1 MALSEAEKRRRRC
14 LKEKNKFNSFN
25 ELVNYHQNKDQTV
38 WFDLEGNILQI
49 SAEQKR
55 KKSVK
60 ERSATFTAEQL
71 QILKDKDVN
80 LYRIVQDAEVETVF
94 SIELKPLESPFV
106 EHEKDFLQ
114 LIPETKSKI
123 FDISVNYSKGNF
135 TVKPHS
141 KILKKY
147 KDVDSNIATANGKK
161 VLKFYFTSKNDPHF
175 MIKTVNILLSELLD
189 KKSVTKK
196 IAKNLDQCSI
206 YTIKIFDKYVCI

>member
-1 MALSEAEKRRRRC
+1 MALSEAEKRRRRF

-25 ELVNYHQNKDQTV
+25 ELVKYHKNRDQTV

-60 ERSATFTAEQL
+60 ERSVIFTAEQL
-71 QILKDKDVN
+71 EILKDKDVN

-114 LIPETKSKI
+114 LIPESKSKI
-123 FDISVNYSKGNF
+123 FDISVKYNKGNF
-135 TVKPHS
+135 TVKPHN

-175 MIKTVNILLSELLD
+175 MIKSVNILLSDLLEN
-189 KKSVTKK
+189 KSVTKK
-196 IAKNLDQCSI
+196 LTKNLDQCSI
-206 YTIKIFDKYVCI
+206 YTIKLFDKYVCI

>member
-1 MALSEAEKRRRRC
+1 MALSEAEKRRRRF

-25 ELVNYHQNKDQTV
+25 ELVKHHQNRDQTV

-60 ERSATFTAEQL
+60 ERSVIFTAEQL
-71 QILKDKDVN
+71 EILKDKDVN

-114 LIPETKSKI
+114 LIPESKSKI
-123 FDISVNYSKGNF
+123 FDISVKYNKGNF
-135 TVKPHS
+135 TVKPHN

-175 MIKTVNILLSELLD
+175 MIKSVNILLSDLLEN
-189 KKSVTKK
+189 KSVTKK
-196 IAKNLDQCSI
+196 LTKNLDQCSI
-206 YTIKIFDKYVCI
+206 YTIKLFDKYVCI

>member
-1 MALSEAEKRRRRC
+1 MALSEAEKRRRRF

-25 ELVNYHQNKDQTV
+25 ELVKYHKNRDQTV

-60 ERSATFTAEQL
+60 ERSVVFTAEQL
-71 QILKDKDVN
+71 EILKDKDVN

-114 LIPETKSKI
+114 LIPESKSKI
-123 FDISVNYSKGNF
+123 FDISVKYNKGNF
-135 TVKPHS
+135 TVKPHN

-175 MIKTVNILLSELLD
+175 MIKSVNILLSDLLEN
-189 KKSVTKK
+189 KSVTKK
-196 IAKNLDQCSI
+196 LTKNLDQCSI
-206 YTIKIFDKYVCI
+206 YTIKLFDKYVCI

>member
-1 MALSEAEKRRRRC
+1 MALSEAEKRRRRF
-14 LKEKNKFNSFN
+14 LKEKNKFNSFD
-25 ELVNYHQNKDQTV
+25 ELVKHHQNRDQTV

-60 ERSATFTAEQL
+60 ERSVVFTAEQL
-71 QILKDKDVN
+71 EILKDKDVN

-114 LIPETKSKI
+114 LIPESKSKI
-123 FDISVNYSKGNF
+123 FDISVKYNKGNF
-135 TVKPHS
+135 TVKPHN

-175 MIKTVNILLSELLD
+175 MIKSVNVLLSDLLEN
-189 KKSVTKK
+189 KSVTKK
-196 IAKNLDQCSI
+196 LTKNLDQCSI
-206 YTIKIFDKYVCI
+206 YTIKLFDKYVCI

>member
-1 MALSEAEKRRRRC
+1 MALSEAEKRRRRF

-25 ELVNYHQNKDQTV
+25 ELVKHHQNRDQTV

-60 ERSATFTAEQL
+60 ERSVVFTAEQL
-71 QILKDKDVN
+71 EILKDKDVN

-114 LIPETKSKI
+114 LIPESKSKI
-123 FDISVNYSKGNF
+123 FDISVKYNKGNF
-135 TVKPHS
+135 TVKPHN

-175 MIKTVNILLSELLD
+175 MIKSVNILLSDLLEN
-189 KKSVTKK
+189 KSVTKK
-196 IAKNLDQCSI
+196 LTKNLDQCSI
-206 YTIKIFDKYVCI
+206 YTIKLFDKYVCI

>member
-1 MALSEAEKRRRRC
+1 MALSEAEKRRRRFI
-14 LKEKNKFNSFN
+14 KEKNKFNNFN
-25 ELVNYHQNKDQTV
+25 ELVEHYQNRDQTV
-38 WFDLEGNILQI
+38 WFDMEGNILQI

-60 ERSATFTAEQL
+60 ERSVIFTAEQL
-71 QILKDKDVN
+71 QILEGKDVN
-80 LYRIVQDAEVETVF
+80 LYRVVQDTEVETVF
-94 SIELKPLESPFV
+94 SIDLKPLESPFV

-114 LIPETKSKI
+114 LIPHSKSKT
-123 FDISVNYSKGNF
+123 FDISVKYSKGNF
-135 TVKPHS
+135 TVKPHN

-147 KDVDSNIATANGKK
+147 KDIDNNTATASGKK

-175 MIKTVNILLSELLD
+175 MVKTVNILLSELLD

>member
-1 MALSEAEKRRRRC
+1 MALSEAEKRRRRF
-14 LKEKNKFNSFN
+14 LKEKNKFNSFD
-25 ELVNYHQNKDQTV
+25 ELVKHHQNRDQTV

-60 ERSATFTAEQL
+60 ERSVIFTAEQL
-71 QILKDKDVN
+71 EILKDKDVN

-114 LIPETKSKI
+114 LIPETKSKT
-123 FDISVNYSKGNF
+123 FDISVKYSKGNF

-175 MIKTVNILLSELLD
+175 MVKTVNILLSELLD